1 MHNYLM
7 IAATAAL
14 ATQAHAKTD
23 INGIGL
29 RMSQTDAMAVMNG
42 GLCEKLLTKP
52 TDARGHTAWAQ
63 TYGGDPDVICITKY
77 QPNYLRNLDDSDQIR
92 VWYAPE
98 LPEHNVFV
106 LSHGFENNNPDIA
119 QEVSR
124 AYGATLEPSKVGG
137 VTTADLGDGVT
148 LELRSA
154 ADNVWIVWLIDMRE
168 VENQK
173 RAHTN
178 PAPK

>member
-1 MHNYLM
+1 MNKYLV
-7 IAATAAL
+7 IAATVAL
-14 ATQAHAKTD
+14 TTQAHAKTD
-23 INGIGL
+23 INGIGM

-42 GLCEKLLTKP
+42 GLCKKVLTKP
-52 TDARGHTAWAQ
+52 ADTRGHTAWAL

-77 QPNYLRNLDDSDQIR
+77 RPNYLGNLDDSDQIR

-106 LSHGFENNNPDIA
+106 LSYGFQNNNPDVA

-124 AYGATLEPSKVGG
+124 AYGATLGAPKNG
-137 VTTADLGDGVT
+137 VVQADLGDGVT

-154 ADNVWIVWLIDMRE
+154 ANNDWIVWLIDMRE

-173 RAHTN
+173 RAQTN
-178 PAPK
+178 SPPK